1 MRMKKILITISLVI
15 PLALSALPAFAAL
28 STAPASS
35 ANFNDLQINVSG
47 LDDWRVILV
56 GPDGLVIGDTE
67 TSHGYP
73 FPATDGAYNP
83 SQLGFTSAGPGTYT
97 IISAEQSENG
107 YGSCLPGNTLDN
119 CLYMIFEG
127 TNYKHI
133 STFELLAPPPP
144 VAAHPGDLA
153 LPSTDAVDILASVSN
168 VVGDTGLLEII
179 VIAMAIPLF
188 FWFTKEMIAINRKK
202 K

>member
-1 MRMKKILITISLVI
+1 MKKILITISLII

-28 STAPASS
+28 STTPTSS

-67 TSHGYP
+67 SSHGYP
-73 FPATDGAYNP
+73 FPGADGTYNP

-107 YGSCLPGNTLDN
+107 YGSCLPGNTLAN

-133 STFELLAPPPP
+133 STFELLAPPPFL
-144 VAAHPGDLA
+144 AAHPGDLA
-153 LPSTDAVDILASVSN
+153 LPSADAADILASVSN
-168 VVGDTGLLEII
+168 VVADTGLLGII

-188 FWFTKEMIAINRKK
+188 FWFAKEMIAINRKK

>member
-1 MRMKKILITISLVI
+1 MKKILITISLVI

-28 STAPASS
+28 STTPASS

-56 GPDGLVIGDTE
+56 GPNGLVIGDTE
-67 TSHGYP
+67 SSNGYP
-73 FPATDGAYNP
+73 FPGTDGTYSP
-83 SQLGFTSAGPGTYT
+83 SQLGFTPAGVGTYT

-107 YGSCLPGNTLDN
+107 YGSCTPGNTLND

-127 TNYKHI
+127 TNYKHL
-133 STFELLAPPPP
+133 STFELLAPPPW
-144 VAAHPGDLA
+144 VAAHAGDLGF
-153 LPSTDAVDILASVSN
+153 PSSTMVDLLASVSN

-188 FWFTKEMIAINRKK
+188 FWFAKEMISINRKRK
-202 K
+202 